1 MVRLRYIC
9 TTEISSGYKT
19 TDLLERKPLKDL
31 TKKITWSDLYFKKK
45 ITQAAVLV
53 KAGGK
58 YKLGYRIQGIA
69 KTWVLD
75 KKIKSSQ
82 KLASRTKGAEGSD
95 GAKGGESSGR

>member
-1 MVRLRYIC
+1 M
-9 TTEISSGYKT
+9 
-19 TDLLERKPLKDL
+19 
-31 TKKITWSDLYFKKK
+31 
-45 ITQAAVLV
+45 LV